1 MAKVRKVPLRMCVGC
16 GAMRPKMEMVR
27 VVRTPQGEVKVDTTR
42 SAKLSGRGA
51 YVEPRLECLEAA
63 RKGRRLDRALEV
75 EVPEGVLAELEQ
87 EIRRRAAQAAGGVG
101 RP

>member
-1 MAKVRKVPLRMCVGC
+1 MPKARKVPLRMCVGC

-42 SAKLSGRGA
+42 SAKLAGRGA
-51 YVEPRLECLEAA
+51 YVEPKEECLQAA
-63 RKGRRLDRALEV
+63 RKGRKLDHALECQ
-75 EVPEGVLAELEQ
+75 VPEAVLQELEQ
-87 EIRRRAAQAAGGVG
+87 EVRRRAAAQAA

>member
-1 MAKVRKVPLRMCVGC
+1 MPKVRKVPMRMCVGC

-42 SAKLSGRGA
+42 SAKMSGRGA
-51 YVEPRLECLEAA
+51 YVEPKEECLEAA
-63 RKGRRLDRALEV
+63 RKGRKLDRALEC
-75 EVPEGVLAELEQ
+75 EVPEAVLAELEQ
-87 EIRRRAAQAAGGVG
+87 EVRRRAAAAQAA